1 MFDKTNKESKLDEG
15 TKNFFNEIANKE
27 KDVDKK
33 RFMKYF
39 TYEPTALVNKL
50 LGKDTEDLRQSLG
63 EIKQQKIKLNKG
75 ERNSTNNKHEN
86 DRLNMILSVIDR
98 VHQFFEHK
106 FLPGEQSGELNLP
119 KWVNVNE
126 KGFKEILSTVTKA
139 KNEGLRINI
148 DGREITLNN
157 TESLLKDLGNGILDG
172 HEFKN
177 RYNDITNDVEAI
189 VNNSITTRNQEKM
202 VEIMS
207 LLKEILKLKKSD

>member
-1 MFDKTNKESKLDEG
+1 MFDKTNKESKLDEE
-15 TKNFFNEIANKE
+15 TKKNFNEIANKE

-63 EIKQQKIKLNKG
+63 EVKQQKIKLNKG
-75 ERNSTNNKHEN
+75 ERNSTNKKHEN
-86 DRLNMILSVIDR
+86 YRLNMILSVIDR
-98 VHQFFEHK
+98 IHQFFEHK
-106 FLPGEQSGELNLP
+106 FWPGEQSGELNLP

-126 KGFKEILSTVTKA
+126 NIFNEILSTVTKA

-157 TESLLKDLGNGILDG
+157 TESLLKDLGNGMLDG

-207 LLKEILKLKKSD
+207 LLKEILKLKKI

>member
-1 MFDKTNKESKLDEG
+1 MFDKTNKESKLDEE
-15 TKNFFNEIANKE
+15 TKKNFNEIANKE
-27 KDVDKK
+27 KDIDKK

-98 VHQFFEHK
+98 IHQFFEHK

-126 KGFKEILSTVTKA
+126 NIFNEILITVTKA

-207 LLKEILKLKKSD
+207 LLKEILKLKKI

>member
-1 MFDKTNKESKLDEG
+1 MFDKINKESKLDEG

-98 VHQFFEHK
+98 IHQFFEHK
-106 FLPGEQSGELNLP
+106 FLSGEQSGELNLP